1 MKKFLSKLGI
11 LFALILMVVGLSAC
25 AKSSSGSSKPD
36 VLAEDK
42 KSETITWGVKADT
55 KLFGLMDVKTNRIQG
70 FEIDLAKAM
79 TKQIL
84 GPKGKARFIQ
94 VTSQTRMPLLRN
106 GNIDAIMATMTI
118 TPQRAEQVDFSR
130 SYFDAGQAILVKNGS
145 KIKNVHDLNYSGAV
159 VLGVVGSNSVQNIKK
174 FAPKAKVL
182 QLTDYSQA
190 FTALRS
196 GQGQA
201 LTTDNGILYGMSV
214 ENPNYSVVGGTFT
227 KEPYGI
233 AVDKGQKPFLN
244 AINSAL
250 TEVEKSGQYNK
261 LIYKWFGNVKGFN
274 LKGAYRQ

>member
-1 MKKFLSKLGI
+1 MKKIISRIGLL
-11 LFALILMVVGLSAC
+11 LTLLLMVVSLSAC
-25 AKSSSGSSKPD
+25 SSSASQKN
-36 VLAEDK
+36 VLRDDK
-42 KSETITWGVKADT
+42 QTKTITWGVKADT
-55 KLFGLMDVKTNRIQG
+55 KLFGLMDVRDNKIKG

-84 GPKGKARFIQ
+84 GKDGKARFIQ

-118 TPQRAEQVDFSR
+118 TPERAKQVDFSR

-145 KIKNVHDLNYSGAV
+145 PIKNVRDLNKNGDV

-190 FTALRS
+190 LTALKS

-201 LTTDNGILYGMSV
+201 LTTDNGILYGMSIETQV
-214 ENPNYSVVGGTFT
+214 IRLLVGHSPKNLMELRLT
-227 KEPYGI
+227 KAKASLGMP
-233 AVDKGQKPFLN
+233 
-244 AINSAL
+244 
-250 TEVEKSGQYNK
+250 
-261 LIYKWFGNVKGFN
+261 
-274 LKGAYRQ
+274 

>member
-1 MKKFLSKLGI
+1 MKRIFSKIGLLIALAVMIVSLG
-11 LFALILMVVGLSAC
+11 AC
-25 AKSSSGSSKPD
+25 SSSGSKKNVLRDDRQSK
-36 VLAEDK
+36 
-42 KSETITWGVKADT
+42 TITWGVKADT
-55 KLFGLMDVKTNRIQG
+55 KLFGLMDVKDNQIKG

-84 GPKGKARFIQ
+84 GKDGKARFIQ

-145 KIKNVHDLNYSGAV
+145 PIKNVRDLNHKGDV

-190 FTALRS
+190 LTALKS

-201 LTTDNGILYGMSV
+201 LTTDNGILYGMSI
-214 ENPNYSVVGGTFT
+214 ENPGYSVVGGTFT

-233 AVDKGQKPFLN
+233 AVDKGQGKFRDALN
-244 AINSAL
+244 QAL
-250 TEVEKSGQYNK
+250 TKVENSGQYNK
-261 LIYKWFGNVKGFN
+261 LLYKWFHKVKGFDF
-274 LKGAYRQ
+274 KGAER

>member
-1 MKKFLSKLGI
+1 MKKIISRLG
-11 LFALILMVVGLSAC
+11 LLLTLLLMVVTLSAC
-25 AKSSSGSSKPD
+25 SSAASQKN
-36 VLAEDK
+36 VLQEDK
-42 KSETITWGVKADT
+42 QTKTITWGVKADT
-55 KLFGLMDVKTNRIQG
+55 KLFGLMDVKDNQIKG

-84 GPKGKARFIQ
+84 GKDGKARFIQ

-118 TPQRAEQVDFSR
+118 TPERAKQVDFSR

-145 KIKNVHDLNYSGAV
+145 PIKNVKDLNHKGAI

-190 FTALRS
+190 LTALKA
-196 GQGQA
+196 GQGDA
-201 LTTDNGILYGMSV
+201 LTTDNGILYGMSI
-214 ENPNYSVVGGTFT
+214 ENPGYSVVGGTFT

-233 AVDKGQKPFLN
+233 AVDKGQGKLRDAMN
-244 AINSAL
+244 DAL
-250 TEVEKSGQYNK
+250 TKVEKSGEYNQ
-261 LIYKWFGNVKGFN
+261 LLYKWFHKVRGFD
-274 LKGAYRQ
+274 LKGAQR